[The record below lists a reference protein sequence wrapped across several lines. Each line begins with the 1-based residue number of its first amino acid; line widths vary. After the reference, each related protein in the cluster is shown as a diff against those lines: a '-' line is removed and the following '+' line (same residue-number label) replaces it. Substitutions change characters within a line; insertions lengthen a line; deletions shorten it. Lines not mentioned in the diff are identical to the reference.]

1 MRDVR
6 KRSDKTDNMFEPLR
20 DTVALLT
27 RFGITMTEVVLKQ
40 LEEGP
45 LAWKSLKKKM
55 FQRCCFCFIHSA
67 EQEITLA
74 LMHLCPLTRSIT
86 TISHLARLYMQGKC
100 PSSCC
105 LGQPNVL
112 LSLRIYHELKWC
124 RREVLAPLQQA
135 EAIDIRRKSDAF
147 GEKVEDFRKFFQQK
161 APFSVPGGELKL
173 EHVSGSV

>member
-6 KRSDKTDNMFEPLR
+6 KRSDKTDNMFEPLK
-20 DTVALLT
+20 DTVSLLT
-27 RFGITMTEVVLKQ
+27 RFGITMTDVVLKQ

-55 FQRCCFCFIHSA
+55 FQRYCLFAWSRSSIRWNRVPFDLLLFPAESQSRLCQGCICQPSASVFASYLVTAWLHSTSFKDA
-67 EQEITLA
+67 
-74 LMHLCPLTRSIT
+74 
-86 TISHLARLYMQGKC
+86 Y
-100 PSSCC
+100 
-105 LGQPNVL
+105 
-112 LSLRIYHELKWC
+112 WC